1 MINRI
6 NRYLQFMR
14 SISQNLRD
22 RARKLN
28 RDIPALFLAM
38 KDKET
43 PVTAKLLAAA
53 IVGYALS
60 PIDLIPDFIPF
71 LGYLDDIIILPC
83 LIVLAIKLIP
93 DNVMMRCREKAEG
106 MWTDG
111 KPVKWYYAVPV
122 ILVWLIVIWVI
133 VHNLR

>member
-1 MINRI
+1 M
-6 NRYLQFMR
+6 
-14 SISQNLRD
+14 
-22 RARKLN
+22 
-28 RDIPALFLAM
+28 
-38 KDKET
+38 
-43 PVTAKLLAAA
+43 LAAA

-83 LIVLAIKLIP
+83 LIALAIKLIP

-111 KPVKWYYAVPV
+111 KPLKWYYAVPI

>member
-1 MINRI
+1 
-6 NRYLQFMR
+6 MR